1 MFTAG
6 KRYFYIL
13 VFTLFSVIKGHSQ
26 FYNTA
31 IEAKINVEN
40 NNEFIKVSGTA
51 FNKTE
56 ISQSLR
62 YVLSVVTRNSEE
74 YEDVTKDDKEGRF
87 VLEPLERKT
96 LDVAVLNANETK
108 RIIVLLLIYNLDNN
122 IVGKDRIIFNEF
134 EDTEPADQISYEFKN
149 NSESTNTSLDV
160 DNSRK
165 DGLSLRGI
173 VVEDTKTKPG
183 RDFYTIFYSAY
194 NENKINSEKIFVV
207 KEVMALGTN
216 TKIEIKADDI
226 TIFEFF
232 TRPSLVY
239 LKEMSDFS
247 IKRVYYYL
255 QQLEKQKDTV
265 NRY

>member
-1 MFTAG
+1 MFPFG
-6 KRYFYIL
+6 KRYLY
-13 VFTLFSVIKGHSQ
+13 VFVFALFFVAKGHSQ
-26 FYNTA
+26 FYNTEV
-31 IEAKINVEN
+31 EAKINVEN
-40 NNEFIKVSGTA
+40 NNEFIKISATA
-51 FNKTE
+51 FNKTQ

-74 YEDVTKDDKEGRF
+74 YEDVNKVDKEGRF
-87 VLEPLERKT
+87 VLQPLERKS
-96 LDVAVLNANETK
+96 LDVAILNANETK
-108 RIIVLLLIYNLDNN
+108 RIIVLLLVYNLDNT
-122 IVGKDRIIFNEF
+122 IVGKDRIIFNEY
-134 EDTEPADQISYEFKN
+134 ENNVQADQINELNTKADLA
-149 NSESTNTSLDV
+149 NTSADV

-183 RDFYTIFYSAY
+183 RDFYRMFYSAY

-226 TIFEFF
+226 IIFEFF
-232 TRPSLVY
+232 TKPSSVY